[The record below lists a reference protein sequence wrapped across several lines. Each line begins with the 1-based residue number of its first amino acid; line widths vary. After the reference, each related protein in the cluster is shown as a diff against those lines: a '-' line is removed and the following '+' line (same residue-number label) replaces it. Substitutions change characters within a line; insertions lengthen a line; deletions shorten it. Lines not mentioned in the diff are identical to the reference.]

1 MLRLAM
7 VLFSLIATS
16 LMGSAVV
23 VVLSMGYDTTRP
35 ILAAVAVGFIVAL
48 PVSWGVARAIYTS

>member
-23 VVLSMGYDTTRP
+23 VVLSMGYDTTTP
-35 ILAAVAVGFIVAL
+35 ILAAVAVGFVAAI

>member
-23 VVLSMGYDTTRP
+23 VVLSMGYDTMTP
-35 ILAAVAVGFIVAL
+35 ILGAVAVGFIAAL